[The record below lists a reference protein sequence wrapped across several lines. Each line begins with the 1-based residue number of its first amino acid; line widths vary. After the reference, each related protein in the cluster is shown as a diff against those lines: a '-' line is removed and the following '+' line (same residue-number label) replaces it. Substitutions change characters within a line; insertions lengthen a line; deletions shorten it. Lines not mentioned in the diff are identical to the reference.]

1 LEYLPL
7 IFGFFIFTFYFFK
20 KKKKQQNFE
29 KIIADIKFHKFSD
42 LLLLSGN
49 KLVNLIL
56 SSFLDFSAR

>member
-1 LEYLPL
+1 LDFLFSL
-7 IFGFFIFTFYFFK
+7 FIFS